1 MTSHVTT
8 EDDAKAEAILAGL
21 AQNADTEVHSV
32 ECETAI
38 AECPKSEAQ
47 SLMEAVVDINNLR
60 KAFAK
65 VRSNNGAAGVDNVPV
80 SEFKAQLQVHWPQ
93 IKEALLED
101 RYRPQPVRRVDIPKA
116 NGGTRTLGIPT
127 VMDRFIQQ
135 ALLQVLQPIF
145 EPVFSDS
152 SYGFRPGRNAWQAV
166 EAAKRHIHSGKG
178 WVVDMDLEKFF
189 DRVNHDILMSR
200 IARKVE
206 DKRVLRVIRRY
217 LQAGMMEDGLV
228 SQRVEGTPQ
237 GGPLSPLLSN
247 ILLTDL
253 DRELERRGHAF
264 CRYAD
269 DCNIYVASE
278 KAGLRVLES
287 VTLYLQKSLKLQVNQ
302 DKSAVAR
309 PSQRKF
315 LGYSFTAHSKPLI
328 RIAVSSLTR
337 LKDRI
342 HAHFSGSNG
351 RSPAYSITQLAPL
364 LRGWMSYFR
373 LTESKGVLEALDQ
386 WLRRKLRCVIWRQ
399 AKRPGTR
406 YRMLRK
412 RGLPERRAR
421 TSASN
426 GRGPWWNSGA
436 GHMNAAFP
444 RKFFDKMGLV
454 SLVDTHRRFNRFA

>member
-1 MTSHVTT
+1 MSSPATT
-8 EDDAKAEAILAGL
+8 EDDAQAEAIPEGL

-32 ECETAI
+32 EGEAAI
-38 AECPKSEAQ
+38 MESPKPEAQ

-65 VRSNNGAAGVDNVPV
+65 VRANNGAAGVDHVEV
-80 SEFKAQLQVHWPQ
+80 SEFKAQLQAQWPQ
-93 IKEALLED
+93 LKVALLED
-101 RYRPQPVRRVDIPKA
+101 HYRPQSVRRVDIPKA

-145 EPVFSDS
+145 EPTFSES

-206 DKRVLRVIRRY
+206 DKRVLRLIRRY
-217 LQAGMMEDGLV
+217 LQAGMMEGGLV
-228 SQRVEGTPQ
+228 SQRAEGMPQ

-253 DRELERRGHAF
+253 DRELERRGRAF

-278 KAGLRVLES
+278 KAGARVLES
-287 VTLYLQKSLKLQVNQ
+287 VTLYLQKHLKLQVNQ
-302 DKSAVAR
+302 EKSAVAR
-309 PSQRKF
+309 PSERKF
-315 LGYSFTAHSKPLI
+315 LGYSFTVQSKPLI
-328 RIAVSSLTR
+328 RIADSSLAR

-342 HAHFSGSNG
+342 RAHFSGSSG
-351 RSPAYSITQLAPL
+351 RSLAYLITHLTPL
-364 LRGWMSYFR
+364 LNGWISYFR

-386 WLRRKLRCVIWRQ
+386 WLRRKLRCVVWRQ

-412 RGLPERRAR
+412 RGLPEPRAR
-421 TSASN
+421 ASAGN

-436 GHMNAAFP
+436 AHMNAAFP
-444 RKFFDKMGLV
+444 RKYFDKLGLV
-454 SLVDTHRRFNRFA
+454 SLVETHRRFNRFA